1 MLHKPPQARRADTT
15 SAGVEGPGSK
25 ALQTARGPEGRHTLD
40 LDGRQNL
47 VTLGCVSPSGL
58 AVHRGFQPVVT
69 TTGRGYAS
77 PSGLRKAQ
85 RPQFGF
91 KPKCRSGKT
100 IVSQYASSDCSLCS
114 WDHPEHRLKSQQDL
128 RVASPSERQAV
139 PCRPSVQP
147 RSPSVHHNQSGHH
160 IPSVHH
166 SSVAPK
172 WANKHR
178 VESVQN
184 GTFPN
189 CRTSIARRSCTYRIR
204 RARAG

>member
-1 MLHKPPQARRADTT
+1 MAASTGGYHHRQRVCQPFGLEKAQRLPFGYKPGGLAQPL
-15 SAGVEGPGSK
+15 PGSK
-25 ALQTARGPEGRHTLD
+25 APVARLFKPPEGPEGRHNLD
-40 LDGRQNL
+40 LVARQNPAK
-47 VTLGCVSPSGL
+47 LGCVTIRDSTEL
-58 AVHRGFQPVVT
+58 VLLRRGD
-69 TTGRGYAS
+69 
-77 PSGLRKAQ
+77 
-85 RPQFGF
+85 
-91 KPKCRSGKT
+91 
-100 IVSQYASSDCSLCS
+100 SSDCSLCS
-114 WDHPEHRLKSQQDL
+114 WDSLDHRLKSQQDL
-128 RVASPSERQAV
+128 RLASLLERQAV

>member
-1 MLHKPPQARRADTT
+1 MYNNE
-15 SAGVEGPGSK
+15 VEGPGDK
-25 ALQTARGPEGRHTLD
+25 ALQTATRPGGPIQPGFSC
-40 LDGRQNL
+40 RQNL
-47 VTLGCVSPSGL
+47 TNLGCVTIRDSTEL
-58 AVHRGFQPVVT
+58 VLLRRGD
-69 TTGRGYAS
+69 
-77 PSGLRKAQ
+77 
-85 RPQFGF
+85 
-91 KPKCRSGKT
+91 
-100 IVSQYASSDCSLCS
+100 SSDCSLCS
-114 WDHPEHRLKSQQDL
+114 WDSLEHRLTSQPDL

-147 RSPSVHHNQSGHH
+147 RF
-160 IPSVHH
+160 PSVHH
-166 SSVAPK
+166 SPSVHRSPSGHHNSVAPK